1 MPSEYTATRQQ
12 PPRRWTLDLPKH
24 LTTQPKG
31 MERLV
36 DADTD
41 AILFRHPS
49 LRGIPDLVVE
59 GDGYT
64 LEFIGP
70 KLLCVDINDPIGM
83 VWLLSDAVKEQL
95 PVGVQLVW
103 PIW

>member
-1 MPSEYTATRQQ
+1 M
-12 PPRRWTLDLPKH
+12 DLSQH
-24 LTTQPKG
+24 LTSQLRG

-36 DADTD
+36 DAKTG
-41 AILFRHPS
+41 AILFRHTS

-70 KLLCVDINDPIGM
+70 TLLCLDISDPTG
-83 VWLLSDAVKEQL
+83 VARLLADPVKAHL
-95 PVGVQLVW
+95 PVGV
-103 PIW
+103 

>member
-1 MPSEYTATRQQ
+1 MDRPQQ
-12 PPRRWTLDLPKH
+12 LSLQ
-24 LTTQPKG
+24 LKG

-36 DADTD
+36 DADRG

-64 LEFIGP
+64 LEFIGS
-70 KLLCVDINDPIGM
+70 I
-83 VWLLSDAVKEQL
+83 
-95 PVGVQLVW
+95 LVRRQSG
-103 PIW
+103 